1 LQHDRDR
8 QPLTAGGKSKAD
20 HAMADEPILDE
31 TGYALFFDAVL
42 NEPLLDLE
50 LVLALYA
57 DSDEESAPKTP

>member
-1 LQHDRDR
+1 
-8 QPLTAGGKSKAD
+8 
-20 HAMADEPILDE
+20 MADEPILDE

-57 DSDEESAPKTP
+57 DSDEDSGPKTS

>member
-1 LQHDRDR
+1 
-8 QPLTAGGKSKAD
+8 
-20 HAMADEPILDE
+20 MAEEPILD

-57 DSDEESAPKTP
+57 DSEEKAAPKPS